1 MGQKKNLFTPDQILY
16 QGSSHRPASPQPPTD
31 PPRRPDLWPVFLFL
45 FFLTLIAVLAWVGQ
59 MGH

>member
-31 PPRRPDLWPVFLFL
+31 RPDLWPVFLFL

-59 MGH
+59 IGH

>member
-31 PPRRPDLWPVFLFL
+31 PPRRLALWPVFLFL

-59 MGH
+59 IGH